1 MFEKFETMSR
11 AEREQVA
18 ENLTALYS
26 LWYELENVRFL
37 EMRHAKPGAEYD
49 AAQRRYI
56 DAAAKLGTI
65 QTVFSEMGIDPDTLE
80 IPF

>member
-18 ENLTALYS
+18 EILTAY
-26 LWYELENVRFL
+26 YAQIRDEENAAFAALVGAKSERDHDVART
-37 EMRHAKPGAEYD
+37 RHA
-49 AAQRRYI
+49 AAS
-56 DAAAKLGTI
+56 ASLGTI
-65 QTVFSEMGIDPDTLE
+65 QRVFDELGIDPDTLE